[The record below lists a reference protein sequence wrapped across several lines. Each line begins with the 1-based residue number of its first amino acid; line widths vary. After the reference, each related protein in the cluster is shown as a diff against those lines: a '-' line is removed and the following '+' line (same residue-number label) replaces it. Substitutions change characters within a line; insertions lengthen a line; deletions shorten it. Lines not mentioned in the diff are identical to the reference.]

1 MKIGMRIEARGDS
14 KKKILLLALCSLLL
28 APYFP
33 AQAQQPTNVPRIGL
47 LIPSSQSAYSAR
59 IDAFRAG
66 LRELRYVEGQNIVI
80 EYRYSEGKTNR
91 LSDLAAD
98 LVRLKVAVIVTGT
111 RPAVFAAQ
119 SASST
124 TPIVFTGVGRDPVAD
139 GLVSSLAKPGGNVTG
154 LTMFFSELNGKRI
167 QLLKEAFP
175 KVTRVAYF
183 FNRENSAAGDDS
195 FSYAEAAVKT
205 LGIRLQAVDVK
216 GADDFESAFKAVK
229 SAGAQALTFTADP
242 FFVTHRDR
250 IIDLV
255 AKNRQP
261 ATYAY
266 TDFVEAGGLMSY
278 APDINDNWRR
288 AAVFVD
294 KILKG
299 AKPADL
305 PIERPTKFEL
315 VINLKTAKQ
324 LGLTIPPNVL
334 ARADRVIK

>member
-1 MKIGMRIEARGDS
+1 MREPFPTKNVT
-14 KKKILLLALCSLLL
+14 KKFLFWLLAIILLTPVL
-28 APYFP
+28 P
-33 AQAQQPTNVPRIGL
+33 AAAQQAGKVHRIGL
-47 LIPSSQSAYSAR
+47 LIPSSQSAYAAR
-59 IDAFRAG
+59 IDAFRMG
-66 LRELRYVEGQNIVI
+66 VRELRYVEGENIVI
-80 EYRYSEGKTNR
+80 EYRYSEGQTNR

-98 LVRLKVAVIVTGT
+98 LVRLKVALIVTGT

-119 SASST
+119 RAST
-124 TPIVFTGVGRDPVAD
+124 TIPIVFTGVGRDPVDD

-154 LTMFFSELNGKRI
+154 LTMFFRELNGKRV

-183 FNRENSAAGDDS
+183 FNLENSAAGDAS
-195 FSYAEAAVKT
+195 FSYAEAAVRT
-205 LGIRLQAVDVK
+205 LGIRLQSVDVK
-216 GADDFESAFKAVK
+216 GDDFESAFKAAK
-229 SAGAQALTFTADP
+229 SSGAQALTFTADP

-250 IIDLV
+250 ILNL
-255 AKNRQP
+255 AARNRQP
-261 ATYAY
+261 AIYPY

-334 ARADRVIK
+334 ARADRVIR

>member
-1 MKIGMRIEARGDS
+1 MKG
-14 KKKILLLALCSLLL
+14 LLLLVLSAIILDHSPL
-28 APYFP
+28 AG
-33 AQAQQPTNVPRIGL
+33 AAESQGNIQRIGL

-59 IDAFRAG
+59 IDAFRMG

-80 EYRYSEGKTNR
+80 EYRYSEGKANR

-111 RPAVFAAQ
+111 RPAILAARG
-119 SASST
+119 ASST

-154 LTMFFSELNGKRI
+154 LTIFFIELNGKRI

-183 FNRENSAAGDDS
+183 LSPNNSPEDESLRSADAA
-195 FSYAEAAVKT
+195 AKT
-205 LGIRLQAVDVK
+205 LGIRLQSVGVK
-216 GADDFESAFKAVK
+216 GADDFESAFETAK
-229 SAGAQALTFTADP
+229 SSGAQAITFTADP

-250 IIDLV
+250 ILNLTT
-255 AKNRQP
+255 KNRQP
-261 ATYAY
+261 AIFPY

-278 APDINDNWRR
+278 APDVNDNYRR

-299 AKPADL
+299 ARPGDL

-324 LGLTIPPNVL
+324 IGLTIPPNVL

>member
-1 MKIGMRIEARGDS
+1 MTICNRLEARPNGR
-14 KKKILLLALCSLLL
+14 KAKVVAFALCALLCTL
-28 APYFP
+28 CLP
-33 AQAQQPTNVPRIGL
+33 ATAQQTGKVHRIGL
-47 LIPSSQSAYSAR
+47 LIPSSQSAYSRR
-59 IDAFRAG
+59 IDAFRMG
-66 LRELRYVEGQNIVI
+66 LRDLRYVEGQNIVI

-91 LSDLAAD
+91 LSDLATD

-119 SASST
+119 NASST
-124 TPIVFTGVGRDPVAD
+124 TPIVFTGVGRDPAAD

-154 LTMFFSELNGKRI
+154 LTLFFSELNGKRI
-167 QLLKEAFP
+167 ELLKEAFP
-175 KVTRVAYF
+175 EVARVAYF
-183 FNRENSAAGDDS
+183 WSGDNSVGDES
-195 FSYAEAAVKT
+195 FRNAEAAVKT
-205 LGIRLQAVDVK
+205 LGIRLQSVGVK
-216 GADDFESAFKAVK
+216 VADDLESAFKAAK
-229 SAGAQALTFTADP
+229 SAGSQALTFTADP

-250 IIDLV
+250 VLNLA
-255 AKNRQP
+255 AKNRQA

-305 PIERPTKFEL
+305 PVERPTKFEL

-324 LGLTIPPNVL
+324 IGLTIPPNVL
-334 ARADRVIK
+334 ARADKVIR